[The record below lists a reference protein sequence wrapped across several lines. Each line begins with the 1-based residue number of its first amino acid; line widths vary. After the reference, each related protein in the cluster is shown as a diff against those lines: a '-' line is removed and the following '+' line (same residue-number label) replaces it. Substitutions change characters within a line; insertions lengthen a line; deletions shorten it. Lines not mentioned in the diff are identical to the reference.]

1 MLPITYAIRNLFR
14 VPARCAQ
21 IVLGAALV
29 IVLLMLASA
38 LSDGM
43 DAVLRSSGSER
54 NVILLGSGS
63 EDSVERSEVNAAVP
77 SLVAASV
84 PGLKTVLGRAAVSG
98 EIHYN
103 GFLTPPGSSGEE
115 RRQALLRGVTP
126 AALLV
131 HPEVRLIEGTF
142 PRPGEAMVG
151 RLASHKMRLPEQTFK
166 VGDNIRVGDTTLTIS
181 GIFQAPGTVMEA
193 EVWTD
198 LGDMLAIAQRDT
210 ISCAVVRLGDAD
222 FGDVE
227 VFTLQRLDLELVAL
241 RESEYYAKLS
251 AFYTPLRAMTW
262 VTAALVAAGAVFG
275 GLNTL
280 YAAFS
285 SRIRE
290 MATLQAVGFK
300 RPALLLSLLQE
311 SLLATMLGALI
322 AAAFALWVADGTT
335 VPFSI
340 GTFVID
346 ISPSVLGIGLVGGL
360 VLAIVGA
367 LPPAWT
373 CLRPKLPIALRSS

>member
-1 MLPITYAIRNLFR
+1 MLPISYAIRNLFR

-84 PGLKTVLGRAAVSG
+84 PGIKTVLGRAAVSG

-103 GFLTPPGSSGEE
+103 GFLTPPGGED
-115 RRQALLRGVTP
+115 RRQALFRGVTP

-131 HPEVRLIEGTF
+131 HPEVQLIEGRF
-142 PRPGEAMVG
+142 PQPGEAMIG
-151 RLASHKMRLPEQTFK
+151 RLANHKMRLPKETFN
-166 VGDNIRVGDTTLTIS
+166 VGDEIQAGDTKLKIS

-198 LGDMLAIAQRDT
+198 LGDLQAIAQRDT
-210 ISCAVVRLGDAD
+210 ISCAVVRLGEAD

-227 VFTLQRLDLELVAL
+227 VFSLQRLDLELVAL
-241 RESEYYAKLS
+241 RESDYYAKLS

-285 SRIRE
+285 ARIRE

-311 SLLATMLGALI
+311 SLLATMLGAII
-322 AAAFALWVADGTT
+322 AAAFALWVADGIT

-346 ISPSVLGIGLVGGL
+346 ISPSVLGIGLLGGL

-373 CLRPKLPIALRSS
+373 CLRPKLPVALRSS

>member
-1 MLPITYAIRNLFR
+1 MLPISYAIRNLFR

-43 DAVLRSSGSER
+43 DAVLRSSGSDR

-84 PGLKTVLGRAAVSG
+84 PGIKTVLGRSAVSG

-103 GFLTPPGSSGEE
+103 GFLTPQGGME
-115 RRQALLRGVTP
+115 RRQSLLRGVTP

-142 PRPGEAMVG
+142 PLPGEAMVG
-151 RLASHKMRLPEQTFK
+151 RLATHKMRLPKDSLK
-166 VGDNIRVGDTTLTIS
+166 VGEEVQVGDTTLTIS

-210 ISCAVVRLGDAD
+210 ISCAVVRLGEAE

-241 RESEYYAKLS
+241 REC
-251 AFYTPLRAMTW
+251 RARGCLCSLDRRRPHRAVLYWHLCHRHLTFGAW
-262 VTAALVAAGAVFG
+262 HRPDWRSCPRDRGGVAACVD
-275 GLNTL
+275 LSSPRTSDR
-280 YAAFS
+280 AA
-285 SRIRE
+285 IIL
-290 MATLQAVGFK
+290 TK
-300 RPALLLSLLQE
+300 
-311 SLLATMLGALI
+311 
-322 AAAFALWVADGTT
+322 
-335 VPFSI
+335 
-340 GTFVID
+340 
-346 ISPSVLGIGLVGGL
+346 
-360 VLAIVGA
+360 
-367 LPPAWT
+367 
-373 CLRPKLPIALRSS
+373 PK